1 MLVTEF
7 VQSALEF
14 SDTNEYSLSYSP
26 SVSAGVHDRLHGV
39 LQDGTPSG
47 MAKTPWVDHTAP
59 LDNLISEI
67 NDFLGPGPPCFS
79 KPKLPHYVQDIPSWF
94 AEDISYLMS
103 KDAFTT
109 PDQTLCR
116 ELLRSFIE
124 WVYPFIPVLDLSRLL
139 NAFCGNGKSEK
150 ISLLLFHAIMFSA
163 AAFVDVKHLY
173 NAGYQTRRKARED
186 LFSKTRV
193 LYDFDYENDRVTT
206 IQSLLLM
213 TYWHETPQNPKDSQH
228 WLDVCWSLGSSIGL
242 HCDPSTAQISCDHR
256 RIWKR
261 LWWCLYTRNRLI
273 ALNLRRP
280 ISFKKNSGRNMPFLD
295 LEDFDIHRYS
305 DKAIKIFDGCEF
317 LRDLRLQERSAVS
330 FIEKAKLSVL
340 ISEVAILRDFRKDGC
355 PSPGTPGNDEDEFS
369 GAWMEQ
375 YGKTLETLHLWHARA
390 PADMERTNQ
399 QNHILY
405 VQHAWIRLVF
415 LTTLGTLYREIACIT
430 MPYHEKPA
438 YPDRQ
443 VLQEMSSIMQ
453 DLHNLGVV
461 YLLPTTAVALLV
473 PVLVMHFSDLRSSS
487 DGLQLPGFQNFYRC
501 MRVLSSLGD
510 TYSFAVIVRQFFED
524 ALGNIGGASPPVVPT
539 MIQDLLTSKEHESL
553 IKAQAARSSGDP
565 ATWKG
570 LPSIL

>member
-1 MLVTEF
+1 
-7 VQSALEF
+7 
-14 SDTNEYSLSYSP
+14 
-26 SVSAGVHDRLHGV
+26 
-39 LQDGTPSG
+39 
-47 MAKTPWVDHTAP
+47 
-59 LDNLISEI
+59 
-67 NDFLGPGPPCFS
+67 
-79 KPKLPHYVQDIPSWF
+79 
-94 AEDISYLMS
+94 
-103 KDAFTT
+103 
-109 PDQTLCR
+109 
-116 ELLRSFIE
+116 
-124 WVYPFIPVLDLSRLL
+124 
-139 NAFCGNGKSEK
+139 
-150 ISLLLFHAIMFSA
+150 MFSA
-163 AAFVDVKHLY
+163 AAFVDVEHIY

-193 LYDFDYENDRVTT
+193 LYDFDYENDRVIT

-228 WLDVCWSLGSSIGL
+228 WLD
-242 HCDPSTAQISCDHR
+242 
-256 RIWKR
+256 
-261 LWWCLYTRNRLI
+261 
-273 ALNLRRP
+273 
-280 ISFKKNSGRNMPFLD
+280 
-295 LEDFDIHRYS
+295 
-305 DKAIKIFDGCEF
+305 IFDGCEF
-317 LRDLRLQERSAVS
+317 LRDLSLQERSAVS

-355 PSPGTPGNDEDEFS
+355 PSPGAPGNDEDEFS
-369 GAWMEQ
+369 GAWMEE
-375 YGKTLETLHLWHARA
+375 YEKTLEALHLWHARA

-399 QNHILY
+399 QNHILF

-443 VLQEMSSIMQ
+443 VLQEMSSIIQ
-453 DLHNLGVV
+453 ELHNLGVV

-487 DGLQLPGFQNFYRC
+487 DGLQLSGFQNFYRC

-524 ALGNIGGASPPVVPT
+524 ALGNIGGVSPPVVPT